1 MPHYCEAFFLTFFH
15 SVYILRFDI
24 IYLSFN
30 LKINNVKA
38 VKRNFL
44 VNEEYIRL
52 NEINNYQVNRY
63 FNPSYFNLEDKL
75 NLHFDYSEGLGAKYI
90 RILAV
95 YIDTSKSMESYEG
108 LEFTEEFKLPFPSE
122 GITKKNE
129 QSVSLKL
136 KEDSKLLW
144 KIVIQIR
151 QDFDTLLH
159 LSIA

>member
-1 MPHYCEAFFLTFFH
+1 MIRNGVSNLFH
-15 SVYILRFDI
+15 
-24 IYLSFN
+24 N
-30 LKINNVKA
+30 LKLTSIMKA

-44 VNEEYIRL
+44 VAEETIRF
-52 NEINNYQVNRY
+52 NEINHFQVRRY
-63 FNPSYFNLEDKL
+63 FNPSDFNLDDKL
-75 NLHFDYSEGLGAKYI
+75 NLHFDYSEGLAAKYI
-90 RILAV
+90 KILAV
-95 YIDTSKSMESYEG
+95 YIDTSKNMKTYEG